1 MGKNAGLS
9 LSSTGWLP
17 SKPSWLQE
25 LDVARGRQRIGR
37 PALSTPH
44 ATGRQTTTARTT
56 GRRTLFV
63 PPRAG
68 RQPLLPATDVGR
80 GKPRLLLTL
89 LPLPQDPALSTLPSL
104 PSTLLHLPQDQPRS
118 TMPSPASILLG
129 LHPAPPLS
137 TLHRPNSTSSR
148 RRLTSLPGVDFFLSP
163 RFYFELE
170 RPETREINSC

>member
-56 GRRTLFV
+56 GRRTLSV

-80 GKPRLLLTL
+80 GKPRPLSTL
-89 LPLPQDPALSTLPSL
+89 LPLPPDPPLSTLPSL
-104 PSTLLHLPQDQPRS
+104 PSTLSH
-118 TMPSPASILLG
+118 
-129 LHPAPPLS
+129 LHPAPLLS

-148 RRLTSLPGVDFFLSP
+148 RRLTS
-163 RFYFELE
+163 
-170 RPETREINSC
+170 

>member
-56 GRRTLFV
+56 GRRTLSV
-63 PPRAG
+63 PPRVG

-80 GKPRLLLTL
+80 GKPRPLSTL
-89 LPLPQDPALSTLPSL
+89 LPLPHPSQLRPVCPQLCCTCPRTNPSQLCPVRSGLCRTCPRPHSCQLCTGPTQLPAGG
-104 PSTLLHLPQDQPRS
+104 
-118 TMPSPASILLG
+118 A
-129 LHPAPPLS
+129 
-137 TLHRPNSTSSR
+137 
-148 RRLTSLPGVDFFLSP
+148 
-163 RFYFELE
+163 
-170 RPETREINSC
+170 

>member
-1 MGKNAGLS
+1 M
-9 LSSTGWLP
+9 
-17 SKPSWLQE
+17 
-25 LDVARGRQRIGR
+25 
-37 PALSTPH
+37 
-44 ATGRQTTTARTT
+44 ARTT
-56 GRRTLFV
+56 GRRTLSV

-80 GKPRLLLTL
+80 GKPRPLSTLLL
-89 LPLPQDPALSTLPSL
+89 LPPDPPLSTLPSL
-104 PSTLLHLPQDQPRS
+104 PSTLSDLPLGQLRS
-118 TMPSPASILLG
+118 TMPSLASILLG

>member
-1 MGKNAGLS
+1 M
-9 LSSTGWLP
+9 
-17 SKPSWLQE
+17 
-25 LDVARGRQRIGR
+25 
-37 PALSTPH
+37 
-44 ATGRQTTTARTT
+44 ARTT
-56 GRRTLFV
+56 GRRTLSV

-80 GKPRLLLTL
+80 GKPRPLSTLLL
-89 LPLPQDPALSTLPSL
+89 LPPDPPLSTLPSL
-104 PSTLLHLPQDQPRS
+104 PSTLLHLPQDQPQSTLPSPLWTLSDLPLGQLRS
-118 TMPSPASILLG
+118 TMPSLASILLG
-129 LHPAPPLS
+129 LHPAPPLA